1 VVTNS
6 PKVSAEELSRV
17 LGIHPPTAEQKAI
30 IEAPLEGVYRV
41 VAGAG
46 SGKTETMALR
56 VVWLVA
62 NDMVSPQQ
70 ILGLT
75 FTRKA
80 ASELGGRITSRIR
93 QLPQSGGG
101 ETIDV
106 FAMPQVST
114 YNAFASRLFQD
125 YAVYLGIDGDQDVAG
140 AAAAWALAK
149 RTVAHSRH
157 EALPDL
163 QMSLDQLTSLT
174 WQLSQALSENA
185 VDTEALRDYAE
196 SFQSVRELPAGGRGG
211 YPGVDRTADNISLLP
226 VLIDLVEEFRTAKYA
241 RGIVEYS
248 DQVRLGLEVAR
259 SAPEVVQGLRSRH
272 AVVLLDEYQ
281 DTSVLQTTLLKTLF
295 ADHPVMSVGDP
306 LQAIYGWRGA
316 SAANLDDFP
325 REFAH
330 QWPARTFGLQ
340 TSWRNPSRVLAAA
353 NALCAPLRTDD
364 LQLGEL
370 SPAPHAAEGSVDV
383 HYPDTL
389 DDEAEAVA
397 QWFAKRLSGGPDPAE
412 GAPSAPGST
421 PAPEA
426 PSAALLLRERKHQ
439 HVYARALERRGIP
452 VHILGIGGLL
462 GDPLVADLVAGLA
475 IVHRPFANGEL
486 VRLLTSGR
494 FRLGASDLFALA
506 ERARWLGLRDSA
518 GGRLD
523 ESLDQALREQALGQ
537 PSASLLDALEY
548 LAQKPPEH
556 SHWEAFSADART
568 QLLEAAALIARQRR
582 LSHESIADQ
591 VVHWER
597 ATGVDIEWLAH
608 PHRESYR
615 NSREAFFAAISQ
627 YQAFADEAGAKGF
640 LDWLE
645 QAEWRDS
652 LQPQSA
658 PPEPGCVQILT
669 IHGAKGLEWDL
680 VAVGQLVEG
689 ELPGTPNEGFK
700 GWLRQGV
707 LPYPFRGDSEFL
719 PHFDWR
725 SAESRKDL
733 LDRIEGFSDD
743 IRAHHEREERRL
755 AYVAMT
761 RARAQLLLAGS
772 FYSTKASAQS
782 PSPFL
787 VELEAAHCIDPL
799 PLSPSSDNPLESAE
813 EDLIIWPAD
822 PLGSRRDAIEQAA
835 AAVSAAIERASE
847 PATEQGVE
855 QVDAA
860 LVEQLD
866 AVLAS
871 EQRRLAPAEGS
882 WPVRI
887 PASQFDRWVYEPEVM
902 LRSRIQPRPPTTGL
916 AQQRGNDFHAWVE
929 SYFHSASGN
938 RVLGDIDID
947 HDTGLETDLDVQTWR
962 ESFERSEF
970 AALTPIALEREIHL
984 PLAGHLVICKIDA
997 VFDRGDRIQIVD
1009 WKTGRTPQD
1018 PAEIERK
1025 ALQLALYRLAWAE
1038 WAGVEIDTVDAVF
1051 WFSQSEQVI
1060 TPERLAGR
1068 EELEALIDTAK
1079 AVPAGQTTAAQATA
1093 HDTTSED

>member
-1 VVTNS
+1 MCPGIAGSGWGVSVVTNS
-6 PKVSAEELSRV
+6 LRYSAEQLCQV
-17 LGIHPPTAEQKAI
+17 LNVHPPTAEQRAI

-62 NDMVSPQQ
+62 NGIVSPQH

-80 ASELGGRITSRIR
+80 ASELGGRIVSRIR
-93 QLPQSGGG
+93 QLPHSADD
-101 ETIDV
+101 ESIDV

-125 YAVYLGIDGDQDVAG
+125 YAVYLGIDGDQEVAG
-140 AAAAWALAK
+140 PAAAWSLAR
-149 RTVAHSRH
+149 RTVARSHHS
-157 EALPDL
+157 ALPEL

-174 WQLSQALSENA
+174 WQLSQSLSENA
-185 VDTEALRDYAE
+185 VDTDALRDYAE
-196 SFQSVRELPAGGRGG
+196 SFQSVRELPPGGRGG
-211 YPGVDRTADNISLLP
+211 YPGVDRTADNIALLP
-226 VLIDLVEEFRTAKYA
+226 VLIDLVEEFRHAKLA

-248 DQVRLGLEVAR
+248 DQVRLGLDVVR
-259 SAPEVVQGLRSRH
+259 SAPEVVQGLRDRH

-281 DTSVLQTTLLKTLF
+281 DTSVLQTTLLSTLF

-325 REFAH
+325 REFARE
-330 QWPARTFGLQ
+330 WPPRTFGLQ
-340 TSWRNPSRVLAAA
+340 TSWRNPTRVLAAA
-353 NALCAPLRTDD
+353 NALCAPLRTRDD
-364 LQLGEL
+364 TVVGEL
-370 SPAPHAAEGSVDV
+370 SPAPHALAGSVDV

-389 DDEAEAVA
+389 EDEAEAVA
-397 QWFAKRLSGGPDPAE
+397 QWFADRLGPREHPDE
-412 GAPSAPGST
+412 GSRSQPG
-421 PAPEA
+421 AEA

-439 HVYARALERRGIP
+439 HVYARALEREGIP

-506 ERARWLGLRDSA
+506 ERARWLGLRDSG

-523 ESLDQALREQALGQ
+523 QSLDQALRDQALGR

-548 LAQKPPEH
+548 VAQKPPEH
-556 SHWEAFSADART
+556 SHWEAFSERAEA
-568 QLLEAAALIARQRR
+568 QLREAATLIARQRL

-597 ATGVDIEWLAH
+597 ATGLDIEWLAH
-608 PHRESYR
+608 PSRESYR
-615 NSREAFFAAISQ
+615 NSREAFFGAIAQ
-627 YQAFADEAGAKGF
+627 YHAFADEAGARGF

-652 LQPQSA
+652 LQPQAA

-680 VAVGQLVEG
+680 VAVGQVVEG

-700 GWLRQGV
+700 GWLRAGV

-719 PHFDWR
+719 PQFDWAN
-725 SAESRKDL
+725 AESRKDL
-733 LDRIEGFSDD
+733 LDRIDGFSDD

-761 RARAQLLLAGS
+761 RAKAQLLLSGS
-772 FYSTKASAQS
+772 FYSTKATAQP

-787 VELEAAHCIDPL
+787 TELEHAQCINPL
-799 PLSPSSDNPLESAE
+799 PAAPERDNPFEGDDD
-813 EDLIIWPAD
+813 DLISWPGD
-822 PLGSRRDAIEQAA
+822 PLGSRRAGLERAATVVQDAIE
-835 AAVSAAIERASE
+835 R
-847 PATEQGVE
+847 GVE
-855 QVDAA
+855 RCDPA

-871 EQRRLAPAEGS
+871 EHARRSPVEGS

-887 PASQFDRWVYEPEVM
+887 PASQFDRWVNEPDVM
-902 LRSRIQPRPPTTGL
+902 LRSRIQPRPPTTGV

-929 SYFHSASGN
+929 TYFHSASGN

-947 HDTGLETDLDVQTWR
+947 SDLGGEVDLDVLAWR
-962 ESFERSEF
+962 EGFERSEF
-970 AALTPIALEREIHL
+970 ATLTPVALEREIHL

-997 VFDRGDRIQIVD
+997 VFDRSGRIQIVD
-1009 WKTGRTPQD
+1009 WKTGRTPSD
-1018 PAEIERK
+1018 PADIERK
-1025 ALQLALYRLAWAE
+1025 SLQLALYRLAWAE
-1038 WAGVEIDTVDAVF
+1038 WAGVDIDSVDAVF
-1051 WFSQSEQVI
+1051 WFSHSEQVI
-1060 TPERLAGR
+1060 APDVLAGR
-1068 EELEALIDTAK
+1068 RELEGLIEQAK
-1079 AVPAGQTTAAQATA
+1079 AQQQKSSTRGG
-1093 HDTTSED
+1093 